1 MVVVSSEYKSF
12 DDFYKEY
19 YSQVFWYIYK
29 KINHTE
35 DAQDLAGDVFCACYK
50 NFGNY
55 NPEKSSISTWL
66 YVIVN
71 NRLKNYYRDRKISVS
86 IDEQLDEKYLQ
97 TEDGYISKAILL
109 EDYRNML
116 ADAISTLP
124 EKYQLVIIL
133 KYFGEKQ
140 SEEISKIMNMSA
152 VNVRVTISRA
162 LKKINEYL
170 LNNGWNGE
178 I

>member
-1 MVVVSSEYKSF
+1 MEGTLTHQNF
-12 DDFYKEY
+12 DVFYKEY
-19 YSQVFWYIYK
+19 YNQVYWYIYK

-35 DAQDLAGDVFCACYK
+35 DSQDLAGDVFCACFK
-50 NFGNY
+50 NFKNY
-55 NPEKSSISTWL
+55 DPEKSSITTWL

-71 NRLKNYYRDRKISVS
+71 NRLKNYYRDRKISVPLDKQ
-86 IDEQLDEKYLQ
+86 IDEKYLQ
-97 TEDGYISKAILL
+97 TDDDYISKAILL

-124 EKYQLVIIL
+124 EKYQLIVIL

-140 SEEISKIMNMSA
+140 SEEISKIMNMSS
-152 VNVRVTISRA
+152 VNVRVTLSRA
-162 LKKINEYL
+162 LKKISDYFESH
-170 LNNGWNGE
+170 GWNGE

>member
-1 MVVVSSEYKSF
+1 M
-12 DDFYKEY
+12 
-19 YSQVFWYIYK
+19 
-29 KINHTE
+29 
-35 DAQDLAGDVFCACYK
+35 
-50 NFGNY
+50 
-55 NPEKSSISTWL
+55 
-66 YVIVN
+66 
-71 NRLKNYYRDRKISVS
+71 
-86 IDEQLDEKYLQ
+86 DEQINEKYLQ
-97 TEDGYISKAILL
+97 SEDEYITQAILL

-124 EKYQLVIIL
+124 EKYQLVTIL

-162 LKKINEYL
+162 LKKINKYL
-170 LNNGWNGE
+170 INNGWNGE

>member
-1 MVVVSSEYKSF
+1 MKDTIQTISF
-12 DDFYKEY
+12 DDFYKKHY
-19 YSQVFWYIYK
+19 NQVFWYIYK

-35 DAQDLAGDVFCACYK
+35 DAQDLSGDVFCACFR
-50 NFGNY
+50 NFENY
-55 NPEKSSISTWL
+55 DPQKSSITTWL

-71 NRLKNYYRDRKISVS
+71 NRLKNYYRDRKISVPL
-86 IDEQLDEKYLQ
+86 DEQVDEKYLQ
-97 TEDGYISKAILL
+97 SDDEYITQAILL

-178 I
+178 V

>member
-1 MVVVSSEYKSF
+1 MKDIIQTISF

-19 YSQVFWYIYK
+19 YNQVYWYIYK
-29 KINHTE
+29 KINHAE

-50 NFGNY
+50 NYGNY
-55 NPEKSSISTWL
+55 DSEKSSLSTWL

-71 NRLKNYYRDRKISVS
+71 NRLKNYYRDRKISVP

-97 TEDGYISKAILL
+97 TEDDYISKAILL

-116 ADAISTLP
+116 GDAISTLP

-152 VNVRVTISRA
+152 VNVRVTLSRA
-162 LKKINEYL
+162 LKKINEIL
-170 LNNGWNGE
+170 LKNGWNGE

>member
-1 MVVVSSEYKSF
+1 MSGKITHQSF
-12 DDFYKEY
+12 DAFYTEY
-19 YSQVFWYIYK
+19 YNQVYWYIYK

-35 DAQDLAGDVFCACYK
+35 DAQDLAGDVFCSCYK
-50 NFGNY
+50 NYENY
-55 NPEKSSISTWL
+55 DPEKSSLQTWL

-71 NRLKNYYRDRKISVS
+71 NRLKNYYRDRKISVPL
-86 IDEQLDEKYLQ
+86 DDQVDEKYLQ
-97 TEDGYISKAILL
+97 TEDDYISKAVLL

-124 EKYQLVIIL
+124 EKYQLVVIL

-140 SEEISKIMNMSA
+140 SNEIARIMNMSA
-152 VNVRVTISRA
+152 VNVRVTLSRA
-162 LKKINEYL
+162 LKKISEIL
-170 LNNGWNGE
+170 EKNGWNGE